1 MKAALIIAIALVLSS
16 VPMHSQQASAGAQN
30 SASATVGSRSV
41 HESSSTSVNA
51 NRNSI
56 SGAADASGSTQTNL
70 KMNPVNGELQSSLD
84 AKHARVGQQVI
95 VKTTQKAR
103 MADGTVIPKGTRLI
117 GHVTRVEPRESGN
130 AGSSM
135 AIDFDR
141 AELKGGQS
149 MAIHSMIESVS
160 PAANLAASSMANEDD
175 DGMMAPAGGGGFA
188 RGGGGIVRT
197 SASRGGGLIGGA
209 TSDVAR
215 GTGSAVG
222 AAGSSLVS
230 TTDSVGRN
238 TAGATGRAAGDLNAT
253 AGNGLRGAA
262 GGTAALAAHATGI
275 PGVMLAGDASGA
287 TSGTLSASR
296 KNLHLDSG
304 TQLVLGVSS
313 AVR

>member
-1 MKAALIIAIALVLSS
+1 MKTAIAIAMALIVLSS
-16 VPMHSQQASAGAQN
+16 IPMHSQQAAASAQQ

-41 HESSSTSVNA
+41 NESSSANLNA
-51 NRNSI
+51 NRN
-56 SGAADASGSTQTNL
+56 GVSGSSYAAGNAR
-70 KMNPVNGELQSSLD
+70 MSPINGELESSLD

-103 MADGTVIPKGTRLI
+103 MADGAVIPKGTRLI
-117 GHVTRVEPRESGN
+117 GHVTSVQPRESGN

-160 PAANLAASSMANEDD
+160 PAANLAASAMGDEGEDA
-175 DGMMAPAGGGGFA
+175 MMAPAGGGGFA
-188 RGGGGIVRT
+188 RGGGLVRT
-197 SASRGGGLIGGA
+197 SMSRGSGLVGGA
-209 TSDVAR
+209 T
-215 GTGSAVG
+215 GAVG
-222 AAGSSLVS
+222 AAGSGLVS

-238 TAGATGRAAGDLNAT
+238 TVSATGRAAGNLSAT
-253 AGNGLRGAA
+253 AGNGLRGTVNGAA
-262 GGTAALAAHATGI
+262 GGTGALAAHATGI

-313 AVR
+313 VVR